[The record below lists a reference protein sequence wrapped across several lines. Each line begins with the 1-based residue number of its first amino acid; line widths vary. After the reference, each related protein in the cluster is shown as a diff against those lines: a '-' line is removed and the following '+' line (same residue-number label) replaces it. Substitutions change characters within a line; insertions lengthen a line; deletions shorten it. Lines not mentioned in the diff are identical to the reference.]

1 MADNNTKNQER
12 VFMGWVGFIEV
23 PGGYRADYT
32 YRRLHYITTD
42 DSCYISKA
50 DNNKGNPLTD
60 TTKWLCIANG
70 KPATE
75 AAQTCLERINELNR
89 LLTQLAAAIVKVED
103 ASGVT
108 ADARAALADLQA
120 QLANMNETKET
131 LEALVADVYNAT
143 TAANR
148 AYALA
153 TQIEGVNVM
162 ATKPATMTLD
172 YVTSAPVGVDVQIK
186 VALRPLTANQS
197 VVFIPFSGATVTPDG
212 LVKSPAAAGDVSL
225 YVVSTEQSGVW
236 RQVTISYHAP
246 SALTQ
251 DDGTV
256 LTQDDG
262 TTTLDV

>member
-1 MADNNTKNQER
+1 MADNTTNQDR

-23 PGGYRADYT
+23 PGGYRGDYT
-32 YRRLHYITTD
+32 YRRMNYITTE
-42 DSCYISKA
+42 DSCYVSKA

-60 TTKWLCIANG
+60 TTKWVCIANG
-70 KPATE
+70 KPATT

-89 LLTQLAAAIVKVED
+89 LLTQLAAAITKVED

-108 ADARAALADLQA
+108 ADARAALADLQSK
-120 QLANMNETKET
+120 LAGMTETKET

-143 TAANR
+143 AAANR
-148 AYALA
+148 AYAIA

-172 YVTSAPVGVDVQIK
+172 YVASAPVGVDVQIN
-186 VALRPLTANQS
+186 VTLQPSTANQS
-197 VVFIPFSGATVTPDG
+197 VVFVPLGGADVTPAG
-212 LVKSPAAAGDVSL
+212 LVKSPAEAGDVKL

-236 RQVTISYHAP
+236 RQVTISYRAP
-246 SALTQ
+246 SPLTQ